1 VNPGAGHVE
10 PGASPLRIFQI
21 SRGEVLERTQLP
33 DQHADGSFWWV
44 ACSHVAFETRFAD
57 LQTMLATVCGTQL
70 VDLHISDLRNQQLP
84 SRYDYTAQ
92 YDLMVF
98 RRLASSHGQG
108 HAQPAAAP
116 RRGGPPVLRRIDTT
130 PVGFAIFDNLLLTV
144 HPSDCSVRDVY
155 AARLLAA
162 ASDPARGAGLG
173 ARLPTSAPDL
183 MLRIVN
189 LMVDGYLDLRRELS
203 RQLDHW
209 QAELLSPRTRFSN
222 WTALLEARLALH
234 ALEEIS
240 DDQRAAL
247 QDWIGALAEWP
258 QGTTPTAQKE
268 HDLLRV
274 RSRDVLEHIERVV
287 RHVHRLEQNIETTV
301 QIHFN
306 AQSNRTNEIMRT
318 LTALTAVFLPLNL
331 ITGFFGMNFEFLPL
345 IHRQGGLWWAVG
357 IMATVGA
364 TFALYLWRKRF
375 LARTNR

>member
-1 VNPGAGHVE
+1 MTGPR
-10 PGASPLRIFQI
+10 SMRIFLIHHGSVQ
-21 SRGEVLERTQLP
+21 ELADLP
-33 DQHADGSFWWV
+33 AGIPEGAYVWV
-44 ACSHVAFETRFAD
+44 ACSHSEFEQRHAE
-57 LQTMLATVCGTQL
+57 LQAMLQAVCGTNL
-70 VDLHISDLRNQQLP
+70 VDLHASDLRNQQLP

-92 YDLMVF
+92 YDLLVF
-98 RRLASSHGQG
+98 RRLASGHG
-108 HAQPAAAP
+108 PAPATQ
-116 RRGGPPVLRRIDTT
+116 RKGGPPVLRRIDTT

-144 HPSDCSVRDVY
+144 HPQDCSVRDAY

-162 ASDPARGAGLG
+162 GEPARGAGG
-173 ARLPTSAPDL
+173 VARLPASAADL

-209 QAELLSPRTRFSN
+209 QAELLSPRTRFNN
-222 WTALLEARLALH
+222 WAALLEARLALH

-258 QGTTPTAQKE
+258 PGATAAAQKE
-268 HDLLRV
+268 QDLLKV

-287 RHVHRLEQNIETTV
+287 RHVNRLEQNIETTV

-331 ITGFFGMNFEFLPL
+331 ITGFFGMNFEYLPL
-345 IHRQGGLWWAVG
+345 VHRQGGLWWAIG
-357 IMATVGA
+357 IMATVGVA
-364 TFALYLWRKRF
+364 FAVYLWRKRL
-375 LARTNR
+375 LARASR